1 MATTEHAMTANR
13 LLQTPGLG
21 RCELLQGELIMMSP
35 AGEEHG
41 AIAARLTI
49 RLGVFVLERGLGRVF
64 GAETGFLIA
73 RDPDTVRAPD
83 MAFIRAER
91 LSPTPGKGF
100 FPGPPDLAVEVISPN
115 DRAGEVLAKV
125 HNWLDAGSRAVWLV
139 DPDTRSITVYRSRS
153 EIRVLAPG
161 DLLSGEDVVP
171 GFGMPVAEVFS
182 T

>member
-1 MATTEHAMTANR
+1 MATTEHPMTANQ

-41 AIAARLTI
+41 AIVMNISAPLAT
-49 RLGVFVLERGLGRVF
+49 FVRQNGLGRVF
-64 GAETGFLIA
+64 GAETGFLIV

-83 MAFIRAER
+83 MAFVRAER

-100 FPGPPDLAVEVISPN
+100 FPGPPDLAVEVVSPN

-125 HNWLDAGSRAVWLV
+125 HNWLDSGCRAVWLV
-139 DPDTRSITVYRSRS
+139 DPDTRSITVYRSRN
-153 EIRVLAPG
+153 EIRVLSPG